1 MPQSEII
8 EAYDGT
14 EVGFEDVKPLSGGGA
29 RVDLD
34 AENGP
39 KLRLDVTK
47 SGKYEVVTSWNAD
60 GELADVDEPDWVEDI
75 VAQLQR
81 A

>member
-1 MPQSEII
+1 MPQEII

-14 EVGFEDVKPLSGGGA
+14 EVGFEHVKPLSGGGA

-34 AENGP
+34 AEGGP
-39 KLRLDVTK
+39 KFRLDITK
-47 SGKYEVVTSWNAD
+47 SGNHEIVTSWDKHGN
-60 GELADVDEPDWVEDI
+60 LADVETPDWVEDI